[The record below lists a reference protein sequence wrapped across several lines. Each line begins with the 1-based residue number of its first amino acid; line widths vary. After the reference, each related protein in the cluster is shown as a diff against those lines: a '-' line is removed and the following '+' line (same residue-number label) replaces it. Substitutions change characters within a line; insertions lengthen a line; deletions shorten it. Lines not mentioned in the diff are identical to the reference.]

1 MLQDGG
7 IIQKDL
13 DRIEKW
19 TNRNLIKFDEDKC
32 IGTG

>member
-1 MLQDGG
+1 MLQNRA

-13 DRIEKW
+13 DRIEEW
-19 TNRNLIKFDEDKC
+19 ANRNLIKFDEDKY